1 MNLEL
6 YIYPAFLRKALS
18 IILIVFM
25 GIGFSFGGALADN
38 CQGGTDCPVCANL
51 THGHVPGAAAD
62 MVNPGCP
69 LDGQSSNCGF
79 EAGRDPDEF
88 SGIVS
93 TARSYHQAYAGIFAT
108 VSAEFGQTLLPK
120 EFVPQFLL
128 SDSDEKTPIYLFNQA
143 LLC

>member
-6 YIYPAFLRKALS
+6 YIHTAFLRKALS
-18 IILIVFM
+18 IFLIVFM
-25 GIGFSFGGALADN
+25 GIGFSLGGVLADN

-79 EAGRDPDEF
+79 EAGQEPEKFRA
-88 SGIVS
+88 IVP
-93 TARSYHQAYAGIFAT
+93 AVRSYQQSYSGIFAAVT
-108 VSAEFGQTLLPK
+108 DEFGQSLFPK
-120 EFVPQFLL
+120 EFIPQFLL
-128 SDSDEKTPIYLFNQA
+128 SDSGGTASIYLLNQA

>member
-18 IILIVFM
+18 IFLIVFM
-25 GIGFSFGGALADN
+25 GIGFSLGGVLADN

-108 VSAEFGQTLLPK
+108 VSAEFGHALP
-120 EFVPQFLL
+120 PIQFFLNFPIINSMTGYFL
-128 SDSDEKTPIYLFNQA
+128 SSMRDSKDT
-143 LLC
+143 